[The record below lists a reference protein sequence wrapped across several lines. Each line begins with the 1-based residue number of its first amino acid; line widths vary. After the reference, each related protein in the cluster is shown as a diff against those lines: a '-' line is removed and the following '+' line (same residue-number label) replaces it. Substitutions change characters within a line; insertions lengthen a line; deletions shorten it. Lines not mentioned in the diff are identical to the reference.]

1 MTTYETRLNAVD
13 RWLQGL
19 LTWTP
24 GQTDIIK
31 TVALVLMV
39 IDHTGLLLAGNNEV
53 MRSGERLF
61 SAVRAGLG
69 NESGPTY

>member
-1 MTTYETRLNAVD
+1 MYETRLNAVD

-31 TVALVLMV
+31 TVALVLMLSITPV
-39 IDHTGLLLAGNNEV
+39 CCWPGIMNSCVCWGRLLSLFGLVWE
-53 MRSGERLF
+53 
-61 SAVRAGLG
+61 
-69 NESGPTY
+69 

>member
-13 RWLQGL
+13 RSLQRM

-31 TVALVLMV
+31 TS
-39 IDHTGLLLAGNNEV
+39 
-53 MRSGERLF
+53 RWF
-61 SAVRAGLG
+61 
-69 NESGPTY
+69 